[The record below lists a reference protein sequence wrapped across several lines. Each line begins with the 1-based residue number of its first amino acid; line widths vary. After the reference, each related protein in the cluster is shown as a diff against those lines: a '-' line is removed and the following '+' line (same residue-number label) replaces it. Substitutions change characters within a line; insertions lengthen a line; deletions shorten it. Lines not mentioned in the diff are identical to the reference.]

1 MNQGACN
8 LDKRGWFRLR
18 IIFSNGRKRHGS
30 VGFFSE
36 CFSAPG
42 RALELIRPILRNL
55 YVKKNVS
62 AEQHQKKTHPR
73 FPGTYGH
80 QGRPRGNQAAPCK
93 GQKTPFG
100 LRPDG
105 LPESSHEESLRGEY
119 SFRPHERIRSS
130 ADFQRVKTAGK
141 RAKTLHFGLNVIPND
156 LEFHRLGLIVQKRF
170 WSAPKRNRIKR
181 ILREWFRLNKNR
193 IPQPPRD
200 IVIIA
205 RPGAET
211 LSPGD
216 LSQEFLPVLNK
227 QDGST

>member
-1 MNQGACN
+1 MVFY
-8 LDKRGWFRLR
+8 DGW
-18 IIFSNGRKRHGS
+18 KRHGS

-36 CFSAPG
+36 CLFSA
-42 RALELIRPILRNL
+42 RKSAEANTIYLRNS

-73 FPGTYGH
+73 VPGAHGH
-80 QGRPRGNQAAPCK
+80 QGRPRRYQAAPCK

-105 LPESSHEESLRGEY
+105 LPESSDEESLRGKY
-119 SFRPHERIRSS
+119 SFRPHERIRCS

-141 RAKTLHFGLNVIPND
+141 RAKTPHFGLNVIPND

-181 ILREWFRLNKNR
+181 IIREWFRLNKDR

-205 RPGAET
+205 RPGAEM

-216 LSQEFLPVLNK
+216 LLREFLPVLNK